1 MSDRG
6 KRRDMDRRKA
16 RSRKLK
22 LKNAVGPSEWF
33 DEMPLGKFDNNSISN
48 QYASYGHPKKTNR
61 KKGHSNYRS
70 KGAYG
75 VAMDWKPHDRRQL
88 DRDED
93 GVEEQDEEE

>member
-16 RSRKLK
+16 RSRKRMLE
-22 LKNAVGPSEWF
+22 NVVGESEWL
-33 DEMPLGKFDNNSISN
+33 EEQPIGRFDNNSISN
-48 QYASYGHPKKTNR
+48 QYASYGHPRKTNR

-93 GVEEQDEEE
+93 GIEEQDEEE